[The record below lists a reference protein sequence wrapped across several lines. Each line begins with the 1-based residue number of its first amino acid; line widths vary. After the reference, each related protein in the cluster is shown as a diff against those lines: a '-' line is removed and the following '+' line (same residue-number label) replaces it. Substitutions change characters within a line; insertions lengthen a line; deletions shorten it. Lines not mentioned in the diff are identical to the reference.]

1 MRIRRLVVI
10 DPVSFCLGCVDVGS
24 MVESDGS
31 ILRRLKVLNRRFQV
45 EASDWCCRFDSSDIS
60 LVVGSSVVAVDV
72 GLTSDWQNPPSPV
85 ATVVSMLIYVE
96 LSDRR
101 LCVSTST
108 YHRSEVDPRRN
119 SWEYSPEGAPEGGEF
134 PGEFRLGWSSVRV
147 TSYDVYLYRC
157 VVYYR
162 RMVLDCDWLRMTS
175 CCLSILLLLML
186 AFLTASYF
194 LGVLEN
200 KGMILSETLSSKN
213 MDSVC
218 FLYFKGKR
226 VEIRDGCVV
235 LDQSSESGQKSIDS
249 WTRRLCLICCA
260 NMFTLM
266 SCCRFWKE
274 TKAVFRFNFYFF
286 RITVLVSLIASSFC
300 CAASSVFL
308 V

>member
-31 ILRRLKVLNRRFQV
+31 ILRRLKVLNRRFHV

-96 LSDRR
+96 LSDRG
-101 LCVSTST
+101 LCVSRST

-147 TSYDVYLYRC
+147 TSYDVYY
-157 VVYYR
+157 
-162 RMVLDCDWLRMTS
+162 
-175 CCLSILLLLML
+175 LSLL
-186 AFLTASYF
+186 
-194 LGVLEN
+194 
-200 KGMILSETLSSKN
+200 
-213 MDSVC
+213 
-218 FLYFKGKR
+218 
-226 VEIRDGCVV
+226 
-235 LDQSSESGQKSIDS
+235 
-249 WTRRLCLICCA
+249 
-260 NMFTLM
+260 
-266 SCCRFWKE
+266 
-274 TKAVFRFNFYFF
+274 
-286 RITVLVSLIASSFC
+286 
-300 CAASSVFL
+300 
-308 V
+308 

>member
-1 MRIRRLVVI
+1 
-10 DPVSFCLGCVDVGS
+10 
-24 MVESDGS
+24 
-31 ILRRLKVLNRRFQV
+31 
-45 EASDWCCRFDSSDIS
+45 
-60 LVVGSSVVAVDV
+60 
-72 GLTSDWQNPPSPV
+72 
-85 ATVVSMLIYVE
+85 
-96 LSDRR
+96 
-101 LCVSTST
+101 
-108 YHRSEVDPRRN
+108 
-119 SWEYSPEGAPEGGEF
+119 
-134 PGEFRLGWSSVRV
+134 
-147 TSYDVYLYRC
+147 
-157 VVYYR
+157 
-162 RMVLDCDWLRMTS
+162 MVLDCDWLRMTS

-266 SCCRFWKE
+266 SCCQFWKE
-274 TKAVFRFNFYFF
+274 TKAVFRFNGCFIFWELRF
-286 RITVLVSLIASSFC
+286 SCLPSWVCLPSARRASFC
-300 CAASSVFL
+300 CSRARSEKKWAKCYVKSALWVYF
-308 V
+308 VR